1 MSQDS
6 INQLHESLIGNIGKA
21 CDGFLQQPA
30 SPQIQ
35 RALNT
40 LNGDLHKSGP
50 INHIEKEL
58 KTFGGDQS
66 KYFGSKY

>member
-6 INQLHESLIGNIGKA
+6 INQLHEYLRGKA
-21 CDGFLQQPA
+21 YDGFLQQPA

-40 LNGDLHKSGP
+40 LNGGLDKSGP
-50 INHIEKEL
+50 INHIEKEH
-58 KTFGGDQS
+58 
-66 KYFGSKY
+66 